1 MVTSEALADDR
12 RSGVYVGKLP
22 VHTSDSGA
30 AGDSDSVEVV
40 VKFTAEYY
48 NAADA
53 HRILAEAGFA
63 PALHACVPVCGGLK
77 MVVLDRVQGE
87 NAWSAEQRDG
97 APAHG
102 L

>member
-12 RSGVYVGKLP
+12 RSGVYVGKL
-22 VHTSDSGA
+22 HTSDSGA

-48 NAADA
+48 NADA
-53 HRILAEAGFA
+53 HRILAQAGFA

-77 MVVLDRVQGE
+77 MVVMDRVQGE